1 MTCEGHLIV
10 MKKKIFFYSLL
21 LDYEQCTYRAY
32 SKLTAQIKPDMAA
45 VNKQK
50 DEL

>member
-1 MTCEGHLIV
+1 VTYQGTIYIC
-10 MKKKIFFYSLL
+10 FYLF

-32 SKLTAQIKPDMAA
+32 TKLTAQIKPDMEEYQ
-45 VNKQK
+45 KQK